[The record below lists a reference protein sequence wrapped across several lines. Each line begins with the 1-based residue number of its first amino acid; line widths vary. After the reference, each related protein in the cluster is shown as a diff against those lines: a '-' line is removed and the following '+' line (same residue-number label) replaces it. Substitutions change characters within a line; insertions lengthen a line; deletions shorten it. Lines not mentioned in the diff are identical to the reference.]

1 MFKSIDSNREHL
13 RKYLPWVDS
22 TETIDDTI
30 SFIKDSKKN
39 DMQLMVALTLVY
51 GTKKRI
57 CRCYRFSW
65 YKS

>member
-30 SFIKDSKKN
+30 SFIKDSKK
-39 DMQLMVALTLVY
+39 T
-51 GTKKRI
+51 I
-57 CRCYRFSW
+57 CS
-65 YKS
+65 